1 MKKIIQTLD
10 IQQRCEGVF
19 DGSRLIKEP
28 TREFFKDFSVAWT
41 HSPLLEDEEYKYLF
55 VASRGASLVEF
66 STNPEKYQGCQE
78 KINAQRRAAL
88 AAKIDIEGS
97 CLFDV
102 VPEHQLLGWLSE
114 RQSAMRNLQKLSID
128 KDKSYEILHKA
139 HVLASN
145 IARQDITFKGKKER
159 VIYNIFGSSTGR
171 FTTEKRSVPILTL
184 KKEQRRLLEP
194 QNDAFVE
201 IDLNA
206 AEIRMLLALCDQ
218 EQPKK
223 DIHEWVSENI
233 FSREY
238 SREETKTK
246 VFSWLYNI
254 SAPKS
259 RLDKIF
265 SRQIFRDFYC
275 SEKKTLTTPFG
286 RVLQVEERK
295 AQNYLLQSTTSDQVV
310 ENAYKIQKML
320 KDRKTT
326 VAFTLHDSIVLD
338 MSKEDAIM
346 LRDIKDQFEQTR
358 WGKFISTCKIGKNF
372 GNLKEMKI

>member
-1 MKKIIQTLD
+1 MEKIIQTLD
-10 IQQRCEGVF
+10 IQQKCRGAF
-19 DGSRLIKEP
+19 DGSVLIKEP
-28 TREFFKDFSVAWT
+28 TREFFEDFSVAWT

-55 VASRGASLVEF
+55 VTSRGEPLAKF
-66 STNPEKYQGCQE
+66 STNPEKYQQYQ
-78 KINAQRRAAL
+78 KRIKAQKRASL

-114 RQSAMRNLQKLSID
+114 RHSAMRNLQKLSTD
-128 KDKSYEILHKA
+128 RVKSYEILHKA

-184 KKEQRRLLEP
+184 KKEQRYLLEP

-206 AEIRMLLALCDQ
+206 AEIRMLLALCGQ

-223 DIHEWVSENI
+223 DIHEWVSENV

-238 SREETKTK
+238 SREEIKVK

-259 RLDKIF
+259 RLDEIF
-265 SRQIFRDFYC
+265 SRQIFRDFYS
-275 SEKKTLTTPFG
+275 SEEETLITPFG
-286 RVLQVEERK
+286 RTLQVEERK

-320 KDRKTT
+320 KDKNTT

-338 MSKEDAIM
+338 MSKEDVTI
-346 LRDIKDQFEQTR
+346 LRDIKEQFEQTR
-358 WGKFISTCKIGKNF
+358 WGNFISTCKIGKNF